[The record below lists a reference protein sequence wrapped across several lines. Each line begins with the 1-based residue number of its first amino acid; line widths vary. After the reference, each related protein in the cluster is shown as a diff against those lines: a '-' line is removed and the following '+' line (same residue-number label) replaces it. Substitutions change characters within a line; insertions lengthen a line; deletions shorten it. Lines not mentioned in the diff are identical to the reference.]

1 MTYRPRNLIAASAAG
16 GLALLALPAA
26 GLGAAGIDWQMR
38 TSPGGTGPLVSA
50 AYGNGTFVA
59 IGEGPNQ
66 VITSTDGV
74 TWTPRSLGTI
84 GANWVAVTYGGGQF
98 VATACDGNPSTAKVM
113 TSPDGISWT
122 LRNASSNTCWGS
134 VAYGA
139 GRYVAGSPFGDMM
152 SSTDGIT
159 WTAGSSPGAQVQGVA
174 HGASG
179 FVAVA
184 NNAPYVQTSPT
195 GTAWTAQSAHAS
207 AWGSVAHGNGQY
219 VAVSSSPGD
228 DRGVMSSV
236 NGRTWIRGFEPGGA
250 DRRWAGVTH
259 GSGLFVA
266 VAGRYGGQADVMTS
280 PNGITWTDRN
290 APDRPWTAVTY
301 GGGMFVAVGQGGE
314 IMTSGTYTPPPT
326 APPTT
331 GAATTPGATPPSV
344 GACADTFY
352 QQAGRTI
359 AWNKKR
365 QAYRVVSRIR
375 VFEDAPAACRTK
387 LSMIY
392 RSSKTK
398 VSLAQKAGSTLGY
411 RKLKGNFNAPV
422 ISWPNAK
429 EMRFTTGDTT
439 GQNRKNARLV
449 LVSYLKKA
457 KNMPKLNDIEL
468 VIVRRIPRDPRA
480 AQSTANPLYGQ
491 KSTFGRTRAWAGVS

>member
-1 MTYRPRNLIAASAAG
+1 
-16 GLALLALPAA
+16 
-26 GLGAAGIDWQMR
+26 
-38 TSPGGTGPLVSA
+38 
-50 AYGNGTFVA
+50 
-59 IGEGPNQ
+59 
-66 VITSTDGV
+66 
-74 TWTPRSLGTI
+74 
-84 GANWVAVTYGGGQF
+84 
-98 VATACDGNPSTAKVM
+98 
-113 TSPDGISWT
+113 
-122 LRNASSNTCWGS
+122 
-134 VAYGA
+134 
-139 GRYVAGSPFGDMM
+139 
-152 SSTDGIT
+152 
-159 WTAGSSPGAQVQGVA
+159 
-174 HGASG
+174 
-179 FVAVA
+179 
-184 NNAPYVQTSPT
+184 
-195 GTAWTAQSAHAS
+195 
-207 AWGSVAHGNGQY
+207 
-219 VAVSSSPGD
+219 
-228 DRGVMSSV
+228 
-236 NGRTWIRGFEPGGA
+236 
-250 DRRWAGVTH
+250 
-259 GSGLFVA
+259 
-266 VAGRYGGQADVMTS
+266 
-280 PNGITWTDRN
+280 
-290 APDRPWTAVTY
+290 
-301 GGGMFVAVGQGGE
+301 MFVAVGQSGK

-326 APPTT
+326 APPAT
-331 GAATTPGATPPSV
+331 GAATTPPSV

-491 KSTFGRTRAWAGVS
+491 KSTFGRTKAWAGVS